1 MYNVSAISEKL
12 RRGDKLRFDRRRAD
26 KMREINLE
34 RRVQKYP
41 AGSALIEI
49 GNTKV
54 LCAATIEDRVPF
66 FLKGTGTGWLNAE
79 YSMLPGATAERVV
92 RERSGKLSGRTMEI
106 QRLIGRALRA
116 VTDLSTIGE
125 RTITIDCDV
134 LQADGGTRTASIT
147 GAFIALVEACETIYQ
162 VGGVFPVKDFV
173 AAVSVGISNDGE
185 KILDLCYAE
194 DSTAAADCNVVMTG
208 AGELVEVQITAEKN
222 PFTRAQLNELLDLAE
237 GGIAELIS
245 LQKDA
250 LGRDLVWRV
259 GRIG

>member
-1 MYNVSAISEKL
+1 MRL
-12 RRGDKLRFDRRRAD
+12 DKRRAD
-26 KMREINLE
+26 EMREIFLE
-34 RRVQKYP
+34 RRAQKFP
-41 AGSALIEI
+41 AGSALIEV

-54 LCAATIEDRVPF
+54 ICAATIEDKVPS

-79 YSMLPGATAERVV
+79 YSMLPGATLERNS
-92 RERSGKLSGRTMEI
+92 RERSKLGGRTMEI

-116 VTDLSTIGE
+116 VTDLTLIGE
-125 RTITIDCDV
+125 RTIIIDCDV

-147 GAFIALVEACETIYQ
+147 GAFVALVEACETIYKI
-162 VGGVFPVKDFV
+162 GDAFPVKDFV
-173 AAVSVGISNDGE
+173 AAISAGISQDGE
-185 KILDLCYAE
+185 NILDLSFAE

-208 AGELVEVQITAEKN
+208 AGELVEVQITAEKKT
-222 PFTRAQLNELLDLAE
+222 FTRSQLNELLDLAQR
-237 GGIAELIS
+237 GIDELIS

>member
-1 MYNVSAISEKL
+1 L
-12 RRGDKLRFDRRRAD
+12 RLDKRRAD
-26 KMREINLE
+26 EMREIFLE
-34 RRVQKYP
+34 RRAQKFP
-41 AGSALIEI
+41 AGSALIEV

-54 LCAATIEDRVPF
+54 ICAATIEDKVPS

-79 YSMLPGATAERVV
+79 YSMLPGATLERNS
-92 RERSGKLSGRTMEI
+92 RERSKLGGRTMEI

-116 VTDLSTIGE
+116 VTDLTLIGE
-125 RTITIDCDV
+125 RTIIIDCDV

-147 GAFIALVEACETIYQ
+147 GAFVALVEACETIYKI
-162 VGGVFPVKDFV
+162 GDAFPVKDFV
-173 AAVSVGISNDGE
+173 AAISAGISQDGE
-185 KILDLCYAE
+185 NILDLSFAE

-208 AGELVEVQITAEKN
+208 AGELVEVQITAEKKT
-222 PFTRAQLNELLDLAE
+222 FTRSQLNELLDLAQR
-237 GGIAELIS
+237 GIDELIS

>member
-1 MYNVSAISEKL
+1 MRI
-12 RRGDKLRFDRRRAD
+12 DRRQAD
-26 KMREINLE
+26 EMREVFLA
-34 RRVQKYP
+34 RRAQKYP
-41 AGSALIEI
+41 AGSALIEV

-54 LCAATIEDRVPF
+54 ICAATIEDKVPT

-79 YSMLPGATAERVV
+79 YSMLPGSAVERIP
-92 RERSGKLSGRTMEI
+92 RERSKLGGRTMEI

-116 VTDLSTIGE
+116 VTDLSVIGE
-125 RTITIDCDV
+125 RTIVIDCDV
-134 LQADGGTRTASIT
+134 LQADGGTRTAAIT
-147 GAFIALVEACETIYQ
+147 GAFVALVEACETIYT
-162 VGGVFPVKDFV
+162 VGEIFPVKDFV
-173 AAVSVGISNDGE
+173 AAISVGISKDGE
-185 KILDLCYAE
+185 KILDLCYEE

-222 PFTRAQLNELLDLAE
+222 PFTRAQLNELLDLAQ
-237 GGIAELIS
+237 GGIEELIS

>member
-1 MYNVSAISEKL
+1 MRL
-12 RRGDKLRFDRRRAD
+12 DRRQANEI
-26 KMREINLE
+26 REVYLE
-34 RRVQKYP
+34 RRAQRFP
-41 AGSALIEI
+41 AGSALIEV

-54 LCAATIEDRVPF
+54 LCAATIEDKVPH

-79 YSMLPGATAERVV
+79 YSMLPGASTERIA
-92 RERSGKLSGRTMEI
+92 RERSNKLSGRTMEI

-116 VTDLSTIGE
+116 VTDLTAIGE

-147 GAFIALVEACETIYQ
+147 GAFVALVEACETIYK
-162 VGGVFPVKDFV
+162 VGATFPVTDFV
-173 AAVSVGISNDGE
+173 AAISAGISNDGE
-185 KILDLCYAE
+185 TILDLCYAE
-194 DSTAAADCNVVMTG
+194 DSTALADCNVVMTG
-208 AGELVEVQITAEKN
+208 AGELVEVQITAEKKS
-222 PFTRAQLNELLDLAE
+222 FTRAQLNELLDLAE